1 VFFKLCLVAE
11 RKRKRREEK
20 KITEKAKILLVVRLL
35 LRNERTFGFEKGKD
49 S

>member
-20 KITEKAKILLVVRLL
+20 KITEKAKILL
-35 LRNERTFGFEKGKD
+35 RNERTFGFEKGKD